1 MGKFDFG
8 GAVGGAGSGAA
19 IGAPFGAPGV
29 AAGTVLG
36 GLFGAFGRKKR
47 KPKKISTLD
56 ETQQGVYK
64 DYNAGLNGQGKFADL
79 FNFDADEATQN
90 WQKMYADP
98 AYQNFNENVIPGIT
112 SQFRGGGLANSSYLG
127 GALTKAGADV
137 QKNLDAHLSNMLYQG
152 KQDSVN
158 RRIDGINK
166 ILNMQTFAYQQPQQS
181 SGDQVFGAL
190 MDAGG
195 QAAGRYFD
203 SRFGGSES
211 NQQAKPM
218 YKATNTASNAAYAA
232 GNQYGRY

>member
-29 AAGTVLG
+29 AAGTVIG

-56 ETQQGVYK
+56 DTQQGIYN
-64 DYNAGLNGQGKFADL
+64 DYAKGLNGQGKFADM
-79 FNFDADEATQN
+79 FNFDEGAARDN
-90 WQKMYADP
+90 WQQSYADP

-112 SQFRGGGLANSSYLG
+112 SQFRGAGLANSSYLG
-127 GALTKAGADV
+127 GALSKAGTDV
-137 QKNLDAHLSNMLYQG
+137 QRNLDAHLSNMLYQG
-152 KQDSVN
+152 KNDSVN

-166 ILNMQTFAYQQPQQS
+166 LLNMQTFAYQQPQAS
-181 SGDQVFGAL
+181 AGDQAFGAL
-190 MDAGG
+190 LDAGG

-203 SRFGGSES
+203 STFGGNNS
-211 NQQAKPM
+211 NQQPKPG
-218 YKATNTASNAAYAA
+218 YQATNRAANSAYAA
-232 GNQYGRY
+232 GNQYRN